1 MKIRADSV
9 VEGMF
14 IKSTN
19 ENVLSLNSVVKV
31 SHSLPDPFCSS
42 CVAMHGCCLVLNPVS
57 ASWICAFADQ
67 ISNNKHD

>member
-1 MKIRADSV
+1 MKMRAASV

-14 IKSTN
+14 MK
-19 ENVLSLNSVVKV
+19 VSLFSVVKV

-42 CVAMHGCCLVLNPVS
+42 CVAMHVCCLVLNPVS

-67 ISNNKHD
+67 ISKNKHD